1 MIGGFLGDLSNHDW
15 GFMGDL
21 SNHDWGFMGD
31 LSYHD
36 WEFTLWFKTI
46 FTHSIVLTRT
56 WILIQILW

>member
-36 WEFTLWFKTI
+36 WGIPIIKI
-46 FTHSIVLTRT
+46 KQNINIAMS
-56 WILIQILW
+56 

>member
-1 MIGGFLGDLSNHDW
+1 MIGGFLGDLSYHDW

-36 WEFTLWFKTI
+36 WGIPIIKI
-46 FTHSIVLTRT
+46 KQNIIIAMS
-56 WILIQILW
+56 

>member
-21 SNHDWGFMGD
+21 SIHDWGFMGD

-36 WEFTLWFKTI
+36 WGIPIIKI
-46 FTHSIVLTRT
+46 KQNIIIAMS
-56 WILIQILW
+56 

>member
-36 WEFTLWFKTI
+36 WGIPIIKI
-46 FTHSIVLTRT
+46 KQNIIIAMS
-56 WILIQILW
+56 

>member
-31 LSYHD
+31 HHD
-36 WEFTLWFKTI
+36 LTDLTGIPQVTLYK
-46 FTHSIVLTRT
+46 
-56 WILIQILW
+56 